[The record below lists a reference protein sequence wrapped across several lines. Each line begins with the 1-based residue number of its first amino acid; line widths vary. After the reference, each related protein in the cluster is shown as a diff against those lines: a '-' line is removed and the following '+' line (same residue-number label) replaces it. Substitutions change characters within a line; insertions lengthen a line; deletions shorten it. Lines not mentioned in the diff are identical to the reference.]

1 MGRIDVAIPIRRTGI
16 ERLSSKLPPLSR
28 LLTALGWALTIDR
41 ATRTSIVQSIT
52 QKVHY
57 FLCTLLPLRNHTSR
71 ASDFRESRWSRRQTM
86 GGRMGARLIGFLAVT
101 ALSTIAGCGK
111 KDNYGATDTSAAR
124 GASAAAATTDT
135 SARANA
141 AA

>member
-1 MGRIDVAIPIRRTGI
+1 MYLPSVRSMGRIDVAIPIRRTGI

-57 FLCTLLPLRNHTSR
+57 FLYTLLPL
-71 ASDFRESRWSRRQTM
+71 Q
-86 GGRMGARLIGFLAVT
+86 ARLAGPAIRVSLAGVDDRQWED
-101 ALSTIAGCGK
+101 LW
-111 KDNYGATDTSAAR
+111 
-124 GASAAAATTDT
+124 
-135 SARANA
+135 ARA
-141 AA
+141 